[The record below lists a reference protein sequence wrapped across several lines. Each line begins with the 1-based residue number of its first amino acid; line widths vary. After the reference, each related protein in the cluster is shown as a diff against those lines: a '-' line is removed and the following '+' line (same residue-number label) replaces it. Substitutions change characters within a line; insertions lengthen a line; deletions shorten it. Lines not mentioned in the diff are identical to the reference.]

1 MNAYVLVGGRSSR
14 MGRSKADLFLERIV
28 AAARPVFDE
37 VIAVD
42 RWRTGN
48 PGCPDRQDCLSSTIF
63 EEPHEGEGAVFGI
76 VRALRDAQAKAFI
89 LAVDY
94 PLITEDVLRY
104 LRDREGT
111 PIWNGH
117 PQSLCAVW
125 SAEMLPVLQQRIAE
139 KRFDLRT
146 IGGREMIPESE
157 LRARFSGE
165 PLMNVNTAE
174 EWERA
179 QRFLASR

>member
-1 MNAYVLVGGRSSR
+1 
-14 MGRSKADLFLERIV
+14 MGRSKGDLFLGRIV
-28 AAARPVFDE
+28 AAAQPVFDA

-48 PGCPDRQDCLSSTIF
+48 PACPDRQSCLSSTIF
-63 EEPHEGEGAVFGI
+63 EDPHEGEGAIFG
-76 VRALRDAQAKAFI
+76 VARALRDAEGKAFVI
-89 LAVDY
+89 AVDY

-104 LRDREGT
+104 LRDRGGT
-111 PIWNGH
+111 PVWNGR

-125 SAEMLPVLQQRIAE
+125 RGEMLPLLEQRIAE
-139 KRFDLRT
+139 GRFDLRT

-165 PLMNVNTAE
+165 PLMNVNTPE